1 MSSANVDLP
10 PAPTP
15 PRSEPALAGGKKQIP
30 DIAYS
35 VGAIVLLL
43 VIWFL
48 VSHSSFVKPGYIP
61 TPEELGK
68 TFVDL
73 VRDGYQGKPLYEHI
87 GISLFRTLTGFLP
100 ILLIIGVFYV
110 MLIRPQQKRQRE
122 LQEMISTL
130 KTGDRVVTTG
140 GVIGT
145 ITTVKDTSLLIRSAD
160 KSILEIA
167 RSAVAGIEGEEKK

>member
-1 MSSANVDLP
+1 M
-10 PAPTP
+10 
-15 PRSEPALAGGKKQIP
+15 
-30 DIAYS
+30 
-35 VGAIVLLL
+35 
-43 VIWFL
+43 
-48 VSHSSFVKPGYIP
+48 
-61 TPEELGK
+61 
-68 TFVDL
+68 
-73 VRDGYQGKPLYEHI
+73 
-87 GISLFRTLTGFLP
+87 TGFLP

-145 ITTVKDTSLLIRSAD
+145 ITSVRDTSLLIRSAD

>member
-1 MSSANVDLP
+1 
-10 PAPTP
+10 
-15 PRSEPALAGGKKQIP
+15 
-30 DIAYS
+30 
-35 VGAIVLLL
+35 
-43 VIWFL
+43 
-48 VSHSSFVKPGYIP
+48 
-61 TPEELGK
+61 
-68 TFVDL
+68 
-73 VRDGYQGKPLYEHI
+73 
-87 GISLFRTLTGFLP
+87 
-100 ILLIIGVFYV
+100 